1 MMLTL
6 HRLMHFSKLLMKSA
20 SIQTGSL
27 RHMTNIGHRRFSAKN
42 AEMRITSYLLR
53 YLLQAETLVQQAI
66 KQSRAEQR
74 ERHFLSHLLL
84 IVFHTQ
90 KNPNKWQ
97 LKELYSEQFGM
108 YFVKKTKKWKEKQ
121 QERAP
126 NLILH
131 TCVLWLCFL
140 SFFFFFRENA

>member
-1 MMLTL
+1 MYQTRLHVLHKHGWLFMQHQNIEFKHIQIKNCNALVVMT

-27 RHMTNIGHRRFSAKN
+27 RHMTNTGHRRFSAKKS
-42 AEMRITSYLLR
+42 EMQITSYLLR

-90 KNPNKWQ
+90 KPQING
-97 LKELYSEQFGM
+97 S
-108 YFVKKTKKWKEKQ
+108 
-121 QERAP
+121 
-126 NLILH
+126 
-131 TCVLWLCFL
+131 
-140 SFFFFFRENA
+140 